1 MSPVSDKPSS
11 DTVTACFTVVC
22 DGEPGLLPRVLGA
35 LAKLGLTPA
44 RLVSQLSEDGDE
56 LTLDLQVAGLAPGR
70 AEILGETLRAMVGV
84 RAALV
89 GAKARASGAGRLYA
103 A

>member
-89 GAKARASGAGRLYA
+89 GAKARAPGVGRLYA